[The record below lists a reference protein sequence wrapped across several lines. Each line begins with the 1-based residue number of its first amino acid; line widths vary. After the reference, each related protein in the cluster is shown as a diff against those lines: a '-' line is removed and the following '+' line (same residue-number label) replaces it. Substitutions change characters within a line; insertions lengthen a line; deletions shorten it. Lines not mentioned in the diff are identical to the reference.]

1 MGSFW
6 GTIAATAGANTALI
20 VAAVLVLATLTL
32 THLLRHYLPFRTM
45 SCNEEPLRIW
55 IEISDRAVP
64 STGASRDI
72 VLCRLQAV
80 QEGEESV
87 AESGP
92 VYVAAHSVN
101 LQTDDICCK
110 RSFRRSRHNYSVV
123 DDTLHSGRVDT
134 RVQVGG
140 VLRALLPIR
149 NTVIYLGAI
158 TYKSTINSKNK

>member
-1 MGSFW
+1 MHHRPYIVGPRNSLVQSVPVPVPSSQDLPRRRCVSSRCFR
-6 GTIAATAGANTALI
+6 GQAKERSRPCRLRLVVNASRRCADYVSQDIDDTI
-20 VAAVLVLATLTL
+20 
-32 THLLRHYLPFRTM
+32 YPFRTM

-55 IEISDRAVP
+55 IEISDRVVP
-64 STGASRDI
+64 STRASRDI

-110 RSFRRSRHNYSVV
+110 RSFRRSR
-123 DDTLHSGRVDT
+123 
-134 RVQVGG
+134 
-140 VLRALLPIR
+140 
-149 NTVIYLGAI
+149 
-158 TYKSTINSKNK
+158 